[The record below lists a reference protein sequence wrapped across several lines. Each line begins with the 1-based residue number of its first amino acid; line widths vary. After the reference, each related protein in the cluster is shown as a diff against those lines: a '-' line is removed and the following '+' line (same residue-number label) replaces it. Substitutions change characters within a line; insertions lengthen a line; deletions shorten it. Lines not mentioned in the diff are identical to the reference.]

1 VLTDLAAIAP
11 LESSAGGFGR
21 VGSSLSPVQLSAPV
35 PLADI
40 GYLNIHSTQGT
51 PVGPGIVCAN
61 VRLDPAGFLR
71 K

>member
-1 VLTDLAAIAP
+1 
-11 LESSAGGFGR
+11 
-21 VGSSLSPVQLSAPV
+21 V